1 MGQPQLAE
9 QRLPQLLGGVDV
21 ELVPH
26 LLDNLVVELVYLG
39 LQLLAV
45 GLDALPVHIEADVL
59 HLGQHKAEGD
69 FNGLQQLLL
78 VVFGDGLFQGPAQPR
93 HGCPKVQ
100 LRLLEI
106 RQGHAVLGAEAL
118 HVVAGGGGVQQVPR
132 QGRVHADGLHLTAQL
147 QGPAVE
153 GLCVVGV
160 LPDAVILKEGPQKGL
175 VGLYPVHLPLVGEHQ
190 AFQGA
195 VFPLGVEDGLSRV
208 LQHGQQRGAVLIL
221 LEAGALRGGGV
232 LLGLGV

>member
-1 MGQPQLAE
+1 M
-9 QRLPQLLGGVDV
+9 
-21 ELVPH
+21 
-26 LLDNLVVELVYLG
+26 
-39 LQLLAV
+39 
-45 GLDALPVHIEADVL
+45 
-59 HLGQHKAEGD
+59 
-69 FNGLQQLLL
+69 
-78 VVFGDGLFQGPAQPR
+78 
-93 HGCPKVQ
+93 
-100 LRLLEI
+100 
-106 RQGHAVLGAEAL
+106 
-118 HVVAGGGGVQQVPR
+118 
-132 QGRVHADGLHLTAQL
+132 
-147 QGPAVE
+147 E

-208 LQHGQQRGAVLIL
+208 LQHGQQGGAVLIL